1 MMVSVLLLAAA
12 LAPLQ
17 WLLAS
22 KLRREREVLMEPFA
36 ADDWTPE
43 EVDFWLSLI
52 EPFPLRH
59 PSRKSP
65 SRE

>member
-1 MMVSVLLLAAA
+1 MLYVLLLAAA
-12 LAPLQ
+12 LAPVQ

-22 KLRREREVLMEPFA
+22 KLRRERKALMEPLDG
-36 ADDWTPE
+36 DDWTPE

-59 PSRKSP
+59 PSRK
-65 SRE
+65 